1 MGNTC
6 AWCKINTDKQQ
17 KFEADGNNT
26 GCCPLCKSYNDIG
39 QKTIEINSM
48 KQIYRETVRLMDEM
62 ASQFAEML
70 EFAEI
75 DLDDFREN
83 LDLPEDNPI
92 DICFNTREIVKRLFL
107 FHTHNSGGTSTGTLK
122 RLLGIRRECEQFIIY
137 EKEGEDGRN
146 L

>member
-48 KQIYRETVRLMDEM
+48 KQI
-62 ASQFAEML
+62 
-70 EFAEI
+70 
-75 DLDDFREN
+75 
-83 LDLPEDNPI
+83 
-92 DICFNTREIVKRLFL
+92 
-107 FHTHNSGGTSTGTLK
+107 
-122 RLLGIRRECEQFIIY
+122 
-137 EKEGEDGRN
+137 
-146 L
+146 

>member
-1 MGNTC
+1 MANTC

-62 ASQFAEML
+62 ALIWTISGRTWICQRIIRLTFALTQEKL
-70 EFAEI
+70 LKDCFCPIPTILAE
-75 DLDDFREN
+75 
-83 LDLPEDNPI
+83 P
-92 DICFNTREIVKRLFL
+92 V
-107 FHTHNSGGTSTGTLK
+107 
-122 RLLGIRRECEQFIIY
+122 LGI
-137 EKEGEDGRN
+137 
-146 L
+146 